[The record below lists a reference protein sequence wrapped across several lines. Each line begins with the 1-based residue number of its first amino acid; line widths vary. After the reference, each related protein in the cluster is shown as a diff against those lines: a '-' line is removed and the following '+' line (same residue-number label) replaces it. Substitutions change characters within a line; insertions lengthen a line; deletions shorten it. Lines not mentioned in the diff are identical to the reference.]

1 MVELNNKVTYQLP
14 LTITLRYELI
24 HKVKD
29 LSFSELYLIQY
40 EEIRCRHMRYTR
52 IQTTEQNY
60 QKIGKGNSSVATLN
74 IIVTLRICI
83 FQQ

>member
-1 MVELNNKVTYQLP
+1 M
-14 LTITLRYELI
+14 
-24 HKVKD
+24 
-29 LSFSELYLIQY
+29 
-40 EEIRCRHMRYTR
+40 RCTR

-83 FQQ
+83 FQYFLSDASFLNA